1 MITPT
6 DLQRRDEEFAKRL
19 QQEEEI
25 LSRSPAAQTRRSPRR
40 GKENKHSDSSKK
52 AQVCSLEQTFCMFAF
67 YLKNHR
73 FALRANHGRLL
84 GQTIPLQ
91 GDLCSLLLHP
101 ATPSARSLKVYG

>member
-52 AQVCSLEQTFCMFAF
+52 AQVYSQKDFL
-67 YLKNHR
+67 YVR
-73 FALRANHGRLL
+73 FL
-84 GQTIPLQ
+84 
-91 GDLCSLLLHP
+91 SKK
-101 ATPSARSLKVYG
+101 S